1 MAVRRVRRIIRK
13 VDPWTV
19 LKVAVVLNT
28 VGALIWTLGV
38 WIAWSIAVQRGIP
51 DAFVETFERLT
62 IAVTPDGQLYFR
74 VVVMLAI
81 VWVIVVTA
89 AMTLAAVLY
98 NLITDVV
105 GGVEVVVLEEYADVS
120 TPQTSRPVVHVPA
133 TNGGVANGGAANG
146 ASAGLTSE
154 DTVETG
160 TPQTL

>member
-1 MAVRRVRRIIRK
+1 
-13 VDPWTV
+13 
-19 LKVAVVLNT
+19 
-28 VGALIWTLGV
+28 
-38 WIAWSIAVQRGIP
+38 
-51 DAFVETFERLT
+51 
-62 IAVTPDGQLYFR
+62 
-74 VVVMLAI
+74 MLAI

-98 NLITDVV
+98 NLISDVV

-120 TPQTSRPVVHVPA
+120 TPQTSRSGRACSGYQRRSRKWWA
-133 TNGGVANGGAANG
+133 TNG